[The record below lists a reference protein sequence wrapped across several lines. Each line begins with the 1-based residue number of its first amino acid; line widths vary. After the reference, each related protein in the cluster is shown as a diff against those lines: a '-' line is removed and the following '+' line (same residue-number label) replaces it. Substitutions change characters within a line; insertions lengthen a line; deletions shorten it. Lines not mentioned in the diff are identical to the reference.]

1 MDYTPFLHLAT
12 SLGLGLLVGLQR
24 ERANSELAGIRT
36 FPLITLTG
44 TLCGLL
50 YQLVESPWILVGGL
64 LSLCLLVVTANF
76 VRGKS
81 LSDDDAGVG
90 QTTEIAILL
99 MFLVGAFLPI
109 GPTSVAVTT
118 GAGVAILLSL
128 KRTLH
133 RVSGSMTREDVRA
146 IMQLA
151 AIAFI
156 ILPLLPNE
164 EYGPYA
170 VLNPREIWLMVV
182 LIVGLS
188 VTAYFIYK
196 WAGKGVGTIAG
207 GILGGLISSTATT
220 VTYAKRTA
228 GAEGAGRLAALV
240 IFIASTVSFVRVLL
254 EVGVVIPQHLG
265 VIGPPMGAMV
275 VFMALI
281 CLGLYLFNTE
291 KDEEE
296 LPDPDNPAQ
305 LKAALIFGGLYALII
320 FAVAVVKD
328 YFGQQG
334 LYVVAIISGLT
345 DVDAITL
352 SLSNTIRS
360 GGLTAERG
368 WSLILLAALSNMVF
382 KAGMA
387 VVLGSRRLATYII
400 VATGATLGAGAL
412 VLWLWPESWVI
423 G

>member
-1 MDYTPFLHLAT
+1 MNYTPYLHLGI

-24 ERANSELAGIRT
+24 ERAHSELAGIRT
-36 FPLITLTG
+36 FPLISLAGTITG
-44 TLCGLL
+44 FLANEFESLWIIAAGLIS
-50 YQLVESPWILVGGL
+50 VA
-64 LSLCLLVVTANF
+64 LLVVAANI

-81 LSDDDAGVG
+81 LPEDDAGIG

-109 GPTSVAVTT
+109 GPTPVAVAT
-118 GAGVAILLSL
+118 GVGVAILLSL

-133 RVSGSMTREDVRA
+133 QVTGNMSKEDMWA
-146 IMQLA
+146 IMQFA

-156 ILPLLPNE
+156 VLPLLPNE
-164 EYGPYA
+164 NYGPYE
-170 VLNPREIWLMVV
+170 VLNPREIWTMVV

-196 WAGKGVGTIAG
+196 WAGEGIGTIAG

-228 GAEGAGRLAALV
+228 NAKGAGRLAALV
-240 IFIASTVSFVRVLL
+240 IFIASTISFVRVLI
-254 EVGVVIPQHLG
+254 EVGVIIPNRLG
-265 VIGPPMGAMV
+265 VIGPPFGAMI
-275 VFMALI
+275 VFMALV

-291 KDEEE
+291 KEEE
-296 LPDPDNPAQ
+296 SLPDPNNPAQ
-305 LKAALIFGGLYALII
+305 LKAALLFGGLYALII

-328 YFGQQG
+328 YYGQSG
-334 LYVVAIISGLT
+334 LYVVSIISGLT

-352 SLSNTIRS
+352 SLSNTIKD
-360 GGLTAERG
+360 GGLTAEKG
-368 WSLILLAALSNMVF
+368 WSLILIAALSNMVF

-387 VVLGSRRLATYII
+387 VVLGSRNLAKFILG
-400 VATGATLGAGAL
+400 ATGLTIAGGAL
-412 VLWLWPESWVI
+412 VLWLWPANWVI